1 MTREAFDLYRAGNTR
16 AAGMLIRDARR
27 PASTWTGNLSRGG
40 LGKPA
45 SAEASTVPTV
55 SIADATAS
63 ESDGTMTFTVT
74 VEAAVTQTLSVG
86 WATSDGG
93 ATAPGDYGTTSGTLT
108 FESGDPRTQQVSV
121 PIVDDDIDEAD
132 EETFTAQQPHASLG
146 SATAT
151 GTIIDDDVRAVTVT
165 PTSLSFAEGGSDIYT
180 VVLTSEPTVAVTVT
194 PDVAGNDDVTTV
206 QTSLT
211 FTPSNW
217 DDQQTVTVEGA
228 EDEDAVDDTATVEHA
243 VSGGD
248 YGGQ

>member
-1 MTREAFDLYRAGNTR
+1 M
-16 AAGMLIRDARR
+16 
-27 PASTWTGNLSRGG
+27 
-40 LGKPA
+40 
-45 SAEASTVPTV
+45 
-55 SIADATAS
+55 
-63 ESDGTMTFTVT
+63 
-74 VEAAVTQTLSVG
+74 TQTLSVG

-132 EETFTAQQPHASLG
+132 EETFTVTLSNPMGASLG

-165 PTSLSFAEGGSDIYT
+165 PTSLAFAEGGSDIYT

-194 PDVAGNDDVTTV
+194 PDVTGNDDVTTV

-211 FTPSNW
+211 STPSNW